1 MTLSP
6 LPRVLITGGLGFI
19 GTKLV
24 EILHGSYEILIVDN
38 LHPQVHEDRSALEAV
53 PSGVEVLEI
62 DVTDQDGMRRAAAF
76 HPDVVFHL
84 AAETGTGQSLLQSRR
99 HAEVNV
105 VGTATLLDALSAD
118 RLPHRIVLPSS
129 RAVYGEGHWES
140 RSGSVELATARSSD
154 QLSEGRWTPPPAAD
168 GGELVR
174 PVAHDARVHSPSPAN
189 VYAATKLAQ
198 EHMLRSWGVSLGV
211 SYTICRLQNV
221 FGHGQALG
229 NPYTGVLTF
238 MARQAAAGEEIH
250 VFEGGGIVRDF
261 VNVRDVAAA
270 LVSAAFVEVA
280 ANEVFD
286 IGSGDGVTLYE
297 VAARLAEQAGAPGPR
312 RTDEYR
318 AGDVRAAFA
327 DIRHAADKL
336 GYRPSVPL
344 ADGLNELLSWASA
357 VRA

>member
-1 MTLSP
+1 MNLPP

-24 EILHGSYEILIVDN
+24 ERLHGSCEILIVDN
-38 LHPQVHEDRSALEAV
+38 LHPQVHQDRSAVESV
-53 PSGVEVLEI
+53 PSGIEVLEV
-62 DVTDQDGMRRAAAF
+62 DVADQDGMRQAAAF
-76 HPDVVFHL
+76 HPDLVFHL

-118 RLPHRIVLPSS
+118 RLPSRVVLPSS

-140 RSGSVELATARSSD
+140 RAGSVELATARSSG
-154 QLSEGRWTPPPAAD
+154 QLREGIWTPPAVN

-174 PVAHDARVHSPSPAN
+174 PVPHDARTQTPSPAN
-189 VYAATKLAQ
+189 IYAATKLAQ
-198 EHMLRSWGVSLGV
+198 EHMIHSWGVSLGV
-211 SYTICRLQNV
+211 SYAICRLQNV

-238 MARQAAAGEEIH
+238 MARQAALGEEIH

-270 LVSAAFVEVA
+270 LVSAAFTEGA
-280 ANEVFD
+280 ADTIFD

-297 VAARLAEQAGAPGPR
+297 VAARLAEQAGAPAPR

-327 DIRHAADKL
+327 DITHASEKL
-336 GYRPSVPL
+336 GYRTSVPL
-344 ADGLNELLSWASA
+344 ADGLDELLSWASA
-357 VRA
+357 VTR